1 MTTEPS
7 TSESKKGTT
16 STVTEDSL
24 LKEYLWE
31 NLKERK
37 RNRRWNIFFK
47 AFFAVYFLFLLFVLM
62 DSEVPT
68 TSGEHT
74 ALVDVEGVIAA
85 GGDIAADDV
94 VTGLRAAF
102 EAEDVKGVI
111 VRINSPGGSPV
122 QAGYINSEM
131 RRLREKY
138 PNIPLH
144 AVVSDICAS
153 GGYYVAAGAEKI
165 FVNKASIVGSIGV
178 LMDGFGFVDTM
189 KKLGVERRLITAG
202 EHKGILDPFSP
213 LDPTGKKHAA
223 SILNQVHTQFID
235 IVKQGRGDRLSDNP
249 DLFSGLFWTGEQAQK
264 LGLVDEFGSTGYVA
278 REIIGAEKI
287 VDYTHEES
295 LLDRFAK
302 QVGIGLAKTL
312 QLNTSFSLPS
322 IR

>member
-1 MTTEPS
+1 MTEPS
-7 TSESKKGTT
+7 TTESQKGIAPTT
-16 STVTEDSL
+16 TENSL
-24 LKEYLWE
+24 LREYLWE

-37 RNRRWNIFFK
+37 RSRRWNIFFK
-47 AFFAVYFLFLLFVLM
+47 AFFAAYFLFLLFVLM

-68 TSGEHT
+68 TNGEHT

-85 GGDIAADDV
+85 GGDIEADDV
-94 VTGLRAAF
+94 VTGLRSAF

-138 PNIPLH
+138 PDIPLH

-153 GGYYVAAGAEKI
+153 GGYYVAAAADKI

-178 LMDGFGFVDTM
+178 LMEGFGFVDAM
-189 KKLGVERRLITAG
+189 KKLGIERRLITAG
-202 EHKGILDPFSP
+202 KHKGILDPFSP
-213 LDPTGKKHAA
+213 LDSAGKNHAT

-235 IVKQGRGDRLSDNP
+235 IVKQGRGDRLSDDP
-249 DLFSGLFWTGEQAQK
+249 DLFSGLFWTGEEAKK

-312 QLNTSFSLPS
+312 QLNTSFSLPGL
-322 IR
+322 R

>member
-1 MTTEPS
+1 MTEPS
-7 TSESKKGTT
+7 TTESQKGTAPT
-16 STVTEDSL
+16 TTENSL
-24 LKEYLWE
+24 LREYLWE

-37 RNRRWNIFFK
+37 RSRRWNIFFK
-47 AFFAVYFLFLLFVLM
+47 VFFAAYFLFLLFVLM

-68 TSGEHT
+68 TNGEHT

-85 GGDIAADDV
+85 GGDIEADDV
-94 VTGLRAAF
+94 VTGLRSAF

-131 RRLREKY
+131 KRLREKY
-138 PNIPLH
+138 PDIPLH

-153 GGYYVAAGAEKI
+153 GGYYVAAAADKI

-178 LMDGFGFVDTM
+178 LMEGFGFVDAM

-202 EHKGILDPFSP
+202 KHKGILDPFSP
-213 LDPTGKKHAA
+213 LDSAGKNHAI

-249 DLFSGLFWTGEQAQK
+249 DLFSGLFWTGEEAKK

-312 QLNTSFSLPS
+312 QLNASFSLPELK
-322 IR
+322 